1 VRPRSAHTLNQ
12 RRDGLYAGF
21 DRLGRVD
28 LRDLGGNRR
37 VRKLVADLVVPG
49 QLGEPRL
56 PDEVRFRYQE
66 LWRRS
71 SLGWLRVGYD
81 YDLFDL
87 VEGGRRGYHLHPVK
101 GREPV
106 PHAVCVLPDGSG
118 EGHHYFAFEVDL
130 LAVHEEFEGQHAAG
144 RPIDCRGRRSIDS
157 GLVHRVTG
165 CPGGLL
171 FALRSVRGEMPV
183 ICATCGA
190 DNEAGRKF
198 CLDCGTSQS
207 IGCPACGTPNP
218 SAARFCGD
226 CGTRLAG
233 AAAPSHPKT
242 PAPAVAERRLVSV
255 LFADLVGFTP
265 FAEERDA
272 EETRELLTRYFDV
285 ARDIIERFGGTV
297 EKFIGDAVMAVWG
310 APTAREDDAERAV
323 RAGLELVDAVRA
335 LGPTIQA
342 RAGVLTGEAA
352 VTIGATNQGM
362 VAGDLVNTAARL
374 QSIAPP
380 GAVLVG
386 ESTQR
391 AAAAAIAFEKAGEQ
405 LLKGKTAPVPAW
417 RALRVVA
424 QRGGHGRSDMPEPPF
439 VGRDEEFRLLRD
451 LLSATGRDRRARLVS
466 ITGPGGIGKSR
477 LAWELEK
484 YIDGVV
490 ETVYWHR
497 GRSPAYG
504 DGITF
509 WALGE
514 MVRRRAGLAETDDE
528 PTTRERIA
536 AIVAEHVPDAEDRRW
551 VGPGLLTLLGLEP
564 APPGGR
570 DVLFAAWR
578 IFFERIA
585 AKGTTILL
593 FEDLQWADS
602 GLLDFIDHLLEW
614 SRGAPLLVVTLA
626 RPELFDRRPGWGTW
640 TRNFTGLALEPLA
653 EPAMRELLESFVP
666 GLPRPAVEAIL
677 DRADG
682 IPLYAVETIRSLVAE
697 RRLERRDGAYRAVGD
712 LATLA
717 IPDTL
722 RSLIAS
728 RLDALDPADRG
739 LIQDASVLGQTFT
752 LAGLAAMT
760 ASDEA
765 DLEPRLRGL
774 MRREL
779 LDLEADPRSPE
790 RGQYKFVQSLIREV
804 AYGTLAR
811 PERQARHLTVA
822 RYYEMLGE
830 DELAGALATHYVA
843 AYKAS
848 GAGAEADAVA
858 VQARLAL
865 SGAAARAASLGAHDQ
880 AVAYLA
886 QALEVTADP
895 AARGGLLERAA
906 ISASVAADLEGAQA
920 LARRSVEEY
929 RRAGDT
935 ASAARATAEL
945 GVILL
950 NAQGPVQAIAALE
963 GALAELPDSAPDD
976 VRARLLVN
984 LSRAL
989 FRNDQPGRALETV
1002 DRALP
1007 IAERLDLDE
1016 VIADAFNNKAVA
1028 LSRHGRTREAVALM
1042 EAAIASAQAGGFV
1055 SAELRARNNLAATLA
1070 TREPRRATE
1079 MQRENLELARRVG
1092 DRYVANVI
1100 SLAVTSGAWLLG
1112 DGWDAALA
1120 ALTEALARVR
1130 DLSEE
1135 ADVLA
1140 AACSFWVARGDATD
1154 DALGRLEIAAVQLS
1168 DPSAATNL
1176 HFVRGDRALVR
1187 GDYAEAYEEMLR
1199 AADKT
1204 AAAGFYLAEAVRPA
1218 LWLRDAIRARAVAER
1233 LDADPDAHSNVS
1245 RVNRAAAWAG
1255 IAALEGRRDEAV
1267 AGYRDALK
1275 HYREFGFEFE
1285 VARIELDMLMLL
1297 GPDLPDARAVAE
1309 EARSVFERVGA
1320 RPYLERLDAT
1330 ISDARI
1336 VGSAAPA
1343 VPAGAA
1349 AESRS

>member
-1 VRPRSAHTLNQ
+1 
-12 RRDGLYAGF
+12 
-21 DRLGRVD
+21 
-28 LRDLGGNRR
+28 
-37 VRKLVADLVVPG
+37 
-49 QLGEPRL
+49 
-56 PDEVRFRYQE
+56 
-66 LWRRS
+66 
-71 SLGWLRVGYD
+71 
-81 YDLFDL
+81 
-87 VEGGRRGYHLHPVK
+87 
-101 GREPV
+101 
-106 PHAVCVLPDGSG
+106 
-118 EGHHYFAFEVDL
+118 
-130 LAVHEEFEGQHAAG
+130 
-144 RPIDCRGRRSIDS
+144 
-157 GLVHRVTG
+157 
-165 CPGGLL
+165 
-171 FALRSVRGEMPV
+171 M
-183 ICATCGA
+183 ICSTCGA
-190 DNEAGRKF
+190 TNRAGRKF
-198 CLDCGTSQS
+198 CAQCASPLAAACPSCGASNE
-207 IGCPACGTPNP
+207 PED
-218 SAARFCGD
+218 RFCGE
-226 CGTRLAG
+226 CAAPLTQGARP
-233 AAAPSHPKT
+233 AAAATGT
-242 PAPAVAERRLVSV
+242 PAPVAERRLVSV

-265 FAEERDA
+265 FAEECDA
-272 EETRELLTRYFDV
+272 EETRELLTRYFDL
-285 ARDIIERFGGTV
+285 ARDVIERYGGTV

-310 APTAREDDAERAV
+310 APAAREDDAERAV

-386 ESTQR
+386 ESTHR
-391 AAAAAIAFEKAGEQ
+391 AAAAAIAFEEAGEQ

-451 LLSATGRDRRARLVS
+451 LVSATGRDRRARLVS

-484 YIDGVV
+484 YVDGVL

-514 MVRRRAGLAETDDE
+514 MVRQRAGIAEADDGT
-528 PTTRERIA
+528 TTRERIA

-551 VGPGLLTLLGLEP
+551 VEPALLTLLGLEP
-564 APPGGR
+564 PPAGGR

-585 AKGTTILL
+585 AKGTAILL

-614 SRGAPLLVVTLA
+614 SKGAPLLVVTLA
-626 RPELFDRRPGWGTW
+626 RPELFDKRPGWGTG

-653 EPAMRELLESFVP
+653 ERAMRELLEGFVP

-677 DRADG
+677 ARADG

-697 RRLERRDGAYRAVGD
+697 GRLERRDGAYRPVGD
-712 LATLA
+712 LDVLT

-752 LAGLAAMT
+752 LAGLAAVT
-760 ASDEA
+760 GSDEA

-774 MRREL
+774 VRREL
-779 LDLEADPRSPE
+779 LDREADPRSPE

-804 AYGTLAR
+804 AYATLAR
-811 PERQARHLTVA
+811 RERRARHLAVA
-822 RYYEMLGE
+822 RYFEMLGE
-830 DELAGALATHYVA
+830 DELAGALATHFVA
-843 AYKAS
+843 AYRAS

-895 AARGGLLERAA
+895 AERGGLLERAA
-906 ISASVAADLEGAQA
+906 ISASVAADQEAALA

-929 RRAGDT
+929 RRSGDA

-945 GVILL
+945 GAILL
-950 NAQGPVQAIAALE
+950 TAGEPVEAIAALE
-963 GALAELPDSAPDD
+963 VALAELPDSAPDD

-989 FRNDQPGRALETV
+989 FRNDEPERAVETV

-1007 IAERLDLDE
+1007 IAERLDIDE
-1016 VIADAFNNKAVA
+1016 LIADAFNNKAAA
-1028 LSRHGRTREAVALM
+1028 LSYLGRTREAVALI
-1042 EAAIASAQAGGFV
+1042 EAAIAIAQVGGFV
-1055 SAELRARNNLAATLA
+1055 SAELRARSNLAAILWA
-1070 TREPRRATE
+1070 REPPRAIE
-1079 MQRENLELARRVG
+1079 MQRENLQLARRVG
-1092 DRYVANVI
+1092 NRQRANWI
-1100 SLAVTSGAWLLG
+1100 ILYTTFGAWLQG

-1120 ALTEALARVR
+1120 AVTEALATAR

-1135 ADVLA
+1135 AGILA
-1140 AACSFWVARGDATD
+1140 WACFLWVARGDATD
-1154 DALGRLEIAAVQLS
+1154 AALGRLEVAAGQLS
-1168 DPSAATNL
+1168 DPSAAAQL
-1176 HFVRGDRALVR
+1176 HFLKGDRALLQ
-1187 GDYAEAYEEMLR
+1187 GDYAEACEEMLR
-1199 AADKT
+1199 AADFK
-1204 AAAGFYLAEAVRPA
+1204 AQAGTYLAEAVRPA
-1218 LWLRDAIRARAVAER
+1218 LWQRDAIRARAVAER
-1233 LDADPDAHSNVS
+1233 LDADPDAHSTVS

-1255 IAALEGRRDEAV
+1255 IAALEGRRDEAI

-1275 HYREFGFEFE
+1275 RYREIGYDFQ
-1285 VARIELDMLMLL
+1285 VARVALDMLILL
-1297 GPDLPDARAVAE
+1297 GPDLPEAGAIADEARA
-1309 EARSVFERVGA
+1309 VFERVGA
-1320 RPYLERLDAT
+1320 RAYLERLDAA
-1330 ISDARI
+1330 IGDARTA
-1336 VGSAAPA
+1336 GSAAPTVLA
-1343 VPAGAA
+1343 GGAA
-1349 AESRS
+1349 RPA